1 MVFVSLTVEKGEEEG
16 GGGRFA
22 RPEQIREIGQARN
35 FPDFFSNLLLTLM
48 KGEGRRRR
56 KKSNE
61 GEKRSNVAPACKT
74 FIFSPIK
81 PGNDF

>member
-1 MVFVSLTVEKGEEEG
+1 MVFVSLTVEKGEEGGE

-56 KKSNE
+56 KKSKE
-61 GEKRSNVAPACKT
+61 GEKKVERCPRMQN
-74 FIFSPIK
+74 F
-81 PGNDF
+81 

>member
-1 MVFVSLTVEKGEEEG
+1 MVFVSLTVEKGEEGGE

-48 KGEGRRRR
+48 KGEAEADGGAKSRKRE
-56 KKSNE
+56 KKSRTLPPHA
-61 GEKRSNVAPACKT
+61 KLLT
-74 FIFSPIK
+74 FP
-81 PGNDF
+81 P